1 VIFLLLYKMSCLGA
15 LMAITFNPYAAAVY
29 VAAIPLGFV
38 FVAGC
43 LALIRWT
50 IGIKSPWFKWLDFW
64 LGTTERAVVWA
75 LYAWWEPDRL
85 SWFIGAWVGLKF
97 AANWKRQTGRDAK
110 QGSLVFLIGNV
121 LSFSFALAT
130 VWLARKLS

>member
-1 VIFLLLYKMSCLGA
+1 
-15 LMAITFNPYAAAVY
+15 MAITFNPYAAAVY
-29 VAAIPLGFV
+29 AVAIPLGFV

-43 LALIRWT
+43 IALIRWT
-50 IGIKSPWFKWLDFW
+50 IGSKRSSFKWLDFW

-75 LYAWWEPDRL
+75 LCAWEPERV

-97 AANWKRQTGRDAK
+97 AANWKRQSRTIAA
-110 QGSLVFLIGNV
+110 QGGLVFLIGNA

-130 VWLARKLS
+130 VWLARKLSGAS